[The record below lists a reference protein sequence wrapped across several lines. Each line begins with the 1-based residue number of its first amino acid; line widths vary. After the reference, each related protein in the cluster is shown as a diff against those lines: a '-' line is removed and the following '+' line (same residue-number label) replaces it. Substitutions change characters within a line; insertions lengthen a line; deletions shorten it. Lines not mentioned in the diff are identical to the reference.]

1 MDHLAGARWP
11 GGRGWLPSPGSRR
24 SGRARFAHPAP
35 RTMASLRWGAPAS
48 RRFGRLSASC
58 RACGETAAGA
68 VARPSVRPT
77 VHDPVRRFPPP
88 GPRGAGS
95 PASAV
100 LSADSDFSPPVPPRF
115 VFLRLAVPPSAL
127 FAPARSG
134 RANGPG
140 LLFIAATRAASPVET
155 TRPPRFLGDPCPHAP
170 LSDPG
175 GTASARPVS
184 APRWCLPL
192 LSQRRLPQGGRF
204 RGSIT
209 RPARLPVY
217 ASQPGSPPDH
227 ATLGSGWLAN
237 LGRSGL
243 SPVGSHSKV
252 SVMSSHALP
261 PSPSFAWRKTSPSPT
276 TPVPFGAWFIG
287 LQWPFCSGASG
298 EVPLPAKLNARH
310 GKR

>member
-1 MDHLAGARWP
+1 
-11 GGRGWLPSPGSRR
+11 
-24 SGRARFAHPAP
+24 
-35 RTMASLRWGAPAS
+35 MASLRWRAPAS
-48 RRFGRLSASC
+48 RRFGRLPANC
-58 RACGETAAGA
+58 RACVETAAGS
-68 VARPSVRPT
+68 VASSSVRPT
-77 VHDPVRRFPPP
+77 VHGPVHRFPPP

-95 PASAV
+95 PTSAV

-115 VFLRLAVPPSAL
+115 VLLRLAVPPSAL
-127 FAPARSG
+127 FAPARLG
-134 RANGPG
+134 RASGPG
-140 LLFIAATRAASPVET
+140 LLFTAAARAASPVET

-175 GTASARPVS
+175 GTGRARPS
-184 APRWCLPL
+184 
-192 LSQRRLPQGGRF
+192 RRASGAFRSCHSVGFRDVYGF

-243 SPVGSHSKV
+243 SPVGSQPKV

-276 TPVPFGAWFIG
+276 VQSRAALFAMDP
-287 LQWPFCSGASG
+287 
-298 EVPLPAKLNARH
+298 
-310 GKR
+310 